1 MIRMVYSG
9 NTNLAYDLSLFDTQE
24 RDRRAERR
32 RAEDEKRRIRLAPA
46 LSVSRGGSKFKL
58 IVSAL
63 AIFAALFLVNF
74 YNTKRDDVSR
84 QVEVLESELASVKD
98 DNDLLRGKLDSKI
111 NIGYIE
117 KYAAEN
123 LGMTKISSSQ
133 KKYIGYNPESLI
145 EVDKDESAGFIGAVK
160 NWFSDLMEYIGL

>member
-1 MIRMVYSG
+1 MVYSG
-9 NTNLAYDLSLFDTQE
+9 NTNLAYDLSLFDTRE

-32 RAEDEKRRIRLAPA
+32 REEEKKRHIRLAPA
-46 LSVSRGGSKFKL
+46 LSVSRSGSKFKL
-58 IVSAL
+58 AVSAL

-74 YNTKRDDVSR
+74 YDTKRDDVSR

-98 DNDLLRGKLDSKI
+98 DNELLRGKLDSTV

-117 KYAAEN
+117 QYAAEN

-133 KKYIGYNPESLI
+133 KKYIGYNPEGLI
-145 EVDKDESAGFIGAVK
+145 EVDNDEASGFIGAVK
-160 NWFSDLMEYIGL
+160 KWFSDLMEYIGL